1 MTRVR
6 CLLVPAMA
14 LLLAATQFSDASAQ
28 QRRGR
33 GFYGRGSSLLRL
45 LTNEKV
51 QEELDLSD
59 DQVAKVKE
67 ASDKIFAEMREKYS
81 GLRDMDRAARQAKMD
96 ELSKQTDEKGYEE
109 LKDVIEQE
117 QFIRLL
123 QVNLQIRGAVYG
135 LGNERVAERLEL
147 SDNQKDNIA
156 ELDKATQA
164 KTSKLYAGLA
174 DLSSEE
180 RRAKFGELREKMAKI
195 RAAADKKAIATLKG
209 DQKEAYEEMLGDK
222 FEL

>member
-33 GFYGRGSSLLRL
+33 GFYGRGSSLLGL
-45 LTNEKV
+45 LNIEKV

-59 DQVAKVKE
+59 DQIAKVKA
-67 ASDKIFAEMREKYS
+67 ASEKIFGEMREKYT
-81 GLRDMDRAARQAKMD
+81 GLRDLDAAERRAKMD
-96 ELSKQTDEKGYEE
+96 ELSKEIDEKGREE
-109 LKDVIEQE
+109 LGDELEQE
-117 QFIRLL
+117 QVIRLYQIRL
-123 QVNLQIRGAVYG
+123 QLRGAVYG
-135 LGNERVAERLEL
+135 LSNEWVAGRLEL
-147 SDNQKDNIA
+147 SDDQKAKIA
-156 ELDKATQA
+156 ELDKATQKA
-164 KTSKLYAGLA
+164 TSKAYEGLS
-174 DLSSEE
+174 DIPQEE
-180 RRAKFGELREKMAKI
+180 RRAKFGELREKMANT
-195 RAAADKKAIATLKG
+195 RADADKKAIAVLKG

>member
-135 LGNERVAERLEL
+135 LGSERVAERLEL

-164 KTSKLYAGLA
+164 KTSKLYTGLA

>member
-59 DQVAKVKE
+59 DQIAKVKE

-147 SDNQKDNIA
+147 SDNQKDKIA
-156 ELDKATQA
+156 ELAKATQA
-164 KTSKLYAGLA
+164 KTSKLYTGLA

-195 RAAADKKAIATLKG
+195 RAAANTKAIATLKG
-209 DQKEAYEEMLGDK
+209 DQKEAYEKMLGDK